1 MEFFVYGILVYFCI
15 SIILTIFTMVI
26 ANINGK
32 SMGILSIIFLLYS
45 SPILLPIAINNAIK
59 KMRKNDS

>member
-1 MEFFVYGILVYFCI
+1 MEFFVYGMLVYFCI
-15 SIILTIFTMVI
+15 SIILTIFTIVI